1 MKFKIFI
8 VTYKNPGRLSSCL
21 GALVKGDI
29 RNYDHEIYVLNNHNK
44 IPDISIDE
52 DINIRVLNNEARP
65 DFSTGHLSR
74 SWNQAIIRGFSDL
87 ESPDCEYVVTIQD
100 DVEVAPQGFSKL
112 LQYHEKYNFIS
123 VGTGDDFM
131 SFTPESVMT
140 VGLFDER
147 FCNIGFQHEEYFM
160 RQVAFNRNKCSIN
173 DFYHNCLHNQ
183 LYLSRAKA
191 ISAAGSDDLSKD
203 SYIYYNGLND
213 IIKFKTCGYLNRD
226 EGHMASLRYHSY
238 VSEFMRSKWEFKD
251 LDLLNMYTRDAC
263 TGPAFDLK
271 CKMYTSKTFRARGEG
286 KSAYAPFTSGPFD
299 DWVGDPDGNIA
310 RVLSS
315 DGSFVCIDP
324 QPIFYPE
331 FEVKI
336 KNRKM
341 IGYAI

>member
-8 VTYKNPGRLSSCL
+8 VTYKNPDRLSSCL
-21 GALVKGDI
+21 DALAKSDI
-29 RNYDHEIYVLNNHNK
+29 RDYDHEIYVLNNHDK
-44 IPDISIDE
+44 IPEIDIGEGIS
-52 DINIRVLNNEARP
+52 IRVLNNESRP

-74 SWNQAIIRGFSDL
+74 SWNQAIIRGFKDL
-87 ESPDCEYVVTIQD
+87 ESPDCEHVVTIQD

-147 FCNIGFQHEEYFM
+147 FCNIGFQHEEYFI
-160 RQVAFNRNKCSIN
+160 RQVAFNRNKSSIN

-183 LYLSRAKA
+183 LYLSRGKAIPVAKA
-191 ISAAGSDDLSKD
+191 DD
-203 SYIYYNGLND
+203 SYVYYNGLND
-213 IIKFKTCGYLNRD
+213 IIKFKTCGYLNGD

-263 TGPAFDLK
+263 FGEMSFLK
-271 CKMYTSKTFRARGEG
+271 NKMYTSKTFRARGVG
-286 KSAYAPFTSGPFD
+286 KEAYSPFTSGPFD
-299 DWVGDPDGNIA
+299 DWLGDPDGNIDKI
-310 RVLSS
+310 LSTE
-315 DGSFVCIDP
+315 DGLTCLDP

-331 FEVKI
+331 FESKI
-336 KNRKM
+336 KNRKRV
-341 IGYAI
+341 GYAI